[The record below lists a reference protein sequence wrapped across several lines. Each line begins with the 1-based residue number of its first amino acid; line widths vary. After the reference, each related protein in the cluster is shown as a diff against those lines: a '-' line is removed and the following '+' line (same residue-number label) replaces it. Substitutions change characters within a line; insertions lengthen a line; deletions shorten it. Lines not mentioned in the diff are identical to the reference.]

1 MADSI
6 QSYEQEHLDHVIGKI
21 QLAEEKAKDNI
32 KTAKSDVKE
41 LNSQFGD
48 IHINST
54 SYSGMMDTAMSVRQ
68 QQQMLS
74 QREGRWQHASSRLQ
88 TLQKMEATP
97 YFARIDFQEKG
108 EQGPETIYI
117 GLASFTDRLDHFLV
131 YDWRAPISSVYY
143 DGGLGDISY
152 QTPDGPQS
160 VNVTLKRQFQ
170 ISDGVIVTIFDTDE
184 TVGDQ
189 MLLEALGTHSDT
201 KMKSIVT
208 TIQQA
213 QNQIIRNTTADLLFV
228 QGAAGSG
235 KTAAV
240 LQRVAWLLYR
250 YRGNLNSGQVVLFS
264 PNQLF
269 NDYINQVLPEL
280 GEQNMVQMTYFQF
293 ANRRLPNMQVQ
304 TLQQRFE
311 SDQGDVSQKITVL
324 KTSLAFFNATQ
335 RYAKRLEKADMRFRN
350 LMFNDQV
357 FFDREKIKEIYYS
370 FNINYHLGNRLDATK
385 QELVKMLNHR
395 ISTEMRTKWVED
407 RVQSLSKQEMDDL
420 FGDQP
425 REFES
430 GDKEFKFLA
439 RQIVIQAFRPIK
451 KAIDHNR
458 WISLNSQFMHLMR
471 VTPKLLDLSKYGL
484 TEQQWE
490 AHVDATYEHLK
501 TRHLDAS
508 DVTIYLYLYDLITG
522 KRGERD
528 IRYVFV
534 DEVQDYDAYQL
545 AYLKYSFPK
554 ARFTLL
560 GDLNQAIFT
569 KENSRSLLTQLG
581 TMFDP
586 DKTKVVQLT
595 KSYRSTKQITEFT
608 RAILKDGEAVE
619 PFERN
624 GELPEVIVKSSLALA
639 TDQVLATLKKQ
650 SSEHDTTAIIGK
662 TLADSEEIYQQLS
675 DNGIKATLI
684 KTENQRLVP
693 GTIVVPSYLAKGLEF
708 DAVIVWN
715 ANAQKYAEDGERQLF
730 YTICSRAMH
739 ALTIIGIGSI
749 TPLIDQV
756 PSERYQLN
764 S

>member
-6 QSYEQEHLDHVIGKI
+6 QDYEQQHLNEVVDKI
-21 QLAEEKAKDNI
+21 RTAQKKAKQDI
-32 KTAKSDVKE
+32 ASAKSDVDDI
-41 LNSQFGD
+41 NSQFDD

-74 QREGRWQHASSRLQ
+74 QREGSWQHANQKLQ
-88 TLQKMEATP
+88 TLRKLEDTP

-108 EQGPETIYI
+108 EKGPETIYI
-117 GLASFTDRLDHFLV
+117 GLATFTDRPDHFLV

-143 DGGLGDISY
+143 DGGLGEITY
-152 QTPDGPQS
+152 QTPDGEQS
-160 VNVTLKRQFQ
+160 VDVTLKRQFQ
-170 ISDGVIVTIFDTDE
+170 IKNGTIVTIYDTDE

-213 QNQIIRNTTADLLFV
+213 QNQIIRNTDADLLFV

-293 ANRRLPNMQVQ
+293 ANRRIPSFQVQ
-304 TLQQRFE
+304 TLQERFE
-311 SDQGDVSQKITVL
+311 SNEDVTNNNITTM
-324 KTSLAFFNATQ
+324 KTSLAYFHATE
-335 RYAKRLEKADMRFRN
+335 RYAKHLEKSDMRFRN
-350 LMFNDQV
+350 LMFNDKV
-357 FFDREKIKEIYYS
+357 FISRDKIEEIYYS

-385 QELVKMLNHR
+385 QELVRMLNRR
-395 ISTEMRTKWVED
+395 ISSEMRAKWVEQQ
-407 RVQSLSKQEMDDL
+407 VQSLSKQDL
-420 FGDQP
+420 DSLYGDHP
-425 REFES
+425 REFDS
-430 GDKEFKFLA
+430 ADKEFKFLA

-458 WISLNSQFMHLMR
+458 WISINSQFMHLMKT
-471 VTPKLLDLSKYGL
+471 TPHLINLDKYGIS
-484 TEQQWE
+484 EEEW
-490 AHVDATYEHLK
+490 ANHVDQTYERLRE
-501 TRHLDAS
+501 RHLDAS
-508 DVTIYLYLYDLITG
+508 DVSVYLYLYDLITG

-534 DEVQDYDAYQL
+534 DEVQDYDAFQL
-545 AYLKYSFPK
+545 AYLKFCFPK

-569 KENSRSLLTQLG
+569 KENSRTLLSQLG

-608 RAILKDGEAVE
+608 RAILDNGEAVE
-619 PFERN
+619 PFDRN
-624 GELPEVIVKSSLALA
+624 GELPKVYVKKSGPAAIEQVIESLKVEQKNHDA
-639 TDQVLATLKKQ
+639 TAV
-650 SSEHDTTAIIGK
+650 IGK
-662 TLADSEEIYQQLS
+662 TLADSEAIFEEL
-675 DNGIKATLI
+675 KAHGLKSTLI
-684 KTENQRLVP
+684 KTENQRLVS
-693 GTIVVPSYLAKGLEF
+693 GTLVVPSYLAKGLEF
-708 DAVIVWN
+708 DAVIVWE
-715 ANAQKYAEDGERQLF
+715 ANKDQYANDDQRQLL

-739 ALTIIGIGSI
+739 SLNIISSGEL
-749 TPLIDQV
+749 TPLLDQV
-756 PSERYQLN
+756 PRDKYELIK
-764 S
+764 